1 MPQARSFRRI
11 LPLLFLLALI
21 AGLACAPV
29 RIGAQES
36 APAAQPAAASAASEA
51 SSAPAAKAEEPAK
64 QEEEENS
71 VYLHSPV
78 VQWAAGILH
87 LDVDTTA
94 KIFLFINFAIIVLA
108 IGIPLFRMMP
118 KMLRT
123 RSEKVSAD
131 IESAR
136 KVSEDANTRLS
147 AIETKL
153 TGLGEEIRVIRVQV
167 ETESRQD
174 MERIH
179 ASIAEESARIVA
191 AAEQEIG
198 ASAAQARRSLRN
210 FAADLAID
218 QATKQ
223 LVLTPETDRA
233 LIAEFLGDPALGGQ
247 QAGGRK

>member
-1 MPQARSFRRI
+1 MPQARNFRRF

-21 AGLACAPV
+21 AGLASAPIRV
-29 RIGAQES
+29 GAQDS
-36 APAAQPAAASAASEA
+36 TPAAQQAAASTPSEA

-64 QEEEENS
+64 QEEEENN
-71 VYLHSPV
+71 VYLHAPV
-78 VQWAAGILH
+78 VQWCARTLH

-94 KIFLFINFAIIVLA
+94 KIFEFINFAIIVLA
-108 IGIPLFRMMP
+108 IGIPLFRWLP
-118 KMLRT
+118 KFLRN

-131 IESAR
+131 IASAR
-136 KVSEDANTRLS
+136 KVTEDANTRLS
-147 AIETKL
+147 AIEAKFA
-153 TGLGEEIRVIRVQV
+153 GLDGEIKVIRAQV
-167 ETESRQD
+167 EAESRQD

-179 ASIAEESARIVA
+179 SSIAEESARIVA

-233 LIAEFLGDPALGGQ
+233 LIAEFLGDAALDGHET
-247 QAGGRK
+247 GGRK